1 MFGFVIAIGC
11 LIGLFAVLRHGKR
24 HRSYG
29 GWGHGEHWGRF
40 GLNALFDRLGTS
52 NAQEKVILAAVS
64 DVQGQLAGLRGGL
77 REARSTV
84 AQALREEQFNA
95 ERVGAAL
102 AQREVELAQLRQSV
116 VTMLATVHET
126 LDPQQRQ
133 QLGRLVE
140 ESRLAEH
147 YHHGHY
153 RGCGPCVA

>member
-24 HRSYG
+24 HRFYG
-29 GWGHGEHWGRF
+29 GWGHGGHWGRF

-84 AQALREEQFNA
+84 AQALREEHFNA

-102 AQREVELAQLRQSV
+102 AQQEVELAQLRQSV